1 MPNSEFNSRP
11 VIVTIDG
18 GAATGKSS
26 TGRALSE
33 RFNLL
38 HVDTGAFYRTITLA
52 LLEANVNSDHP
63 TAIAEALLDLPISTR
78 VVGRHALMEVRGKVP
93 GDRVRSQVVNE
104 NVSMFAAQPEVRSFL
119 YSYQRNQ
126 VEVARSHHFPGLVM
140 EGRDIGSVIFPDA
153 QFRFFLEA
161 EEEERLRRRAVQGE
175 QDEIR
180 KRDEMDSRR
189 KTAPLMCPEGA
200 IIINSTRLSLEEVVE
215 QVSQIIESKLP
226 RAKS

>member
-1 MPNSEFNSRP
+1 MSDSDSLSRP

-26 TGRALSE
+26 TSRALSE

-52 LLEANVNSDHP
+52 LLQAGVKSDDSA
-63 TAIAEALLDLPISTR
+63 AIEQALPKLKISTR
-78 VVGRHALMEVRGKVP
+78 VTGRQAQMASEGKVP
-93 GDRVRSQVVNE
+93 GD
-104 NVSMFAAQPEVRSFL
+104 EVRSPAVNQHVSTFAANPRVRAFL
-119 YSYQRNQ
+119 NSYQRDQ
-126 VEVARSHHFPGLVM
+126 VEVARTHHFPGLVM

-153 QFRFFLEA
+153 DFRFFLQA

-180 KRDEMDSRR
+180 RRDQLDSQR
-189 KTAPLMCPEGA
+189 KNSPLVCPPGA
-200 IIINSTRLSLEEVVE
+200 ITINSTRLSLEEVVE
-215 QVSQIIESKLP
+215 AISQTLEAKLT
-226 RAKS
+226 RSDS